1 MLPTDDNGIDSCQK
15 MQLDEY
21 KFMETRLFGEVLKSC
36 QSYTNKISII
46 SILGILEL
54 VKQEIKDLDKQTQ
67 QFIKDND

>member
-1 MLPTDDNGIDSCQK
+1 MLPTDNNEIDSCQK

-21 KFMETRLFGEVLKSC
+21 KFMETRLFGEILKSC

-46 SILGILEL
+46 SIFGILEL
-54 VKQEIKDLDKQTQ
+54 VKQELKDLDKQNQ